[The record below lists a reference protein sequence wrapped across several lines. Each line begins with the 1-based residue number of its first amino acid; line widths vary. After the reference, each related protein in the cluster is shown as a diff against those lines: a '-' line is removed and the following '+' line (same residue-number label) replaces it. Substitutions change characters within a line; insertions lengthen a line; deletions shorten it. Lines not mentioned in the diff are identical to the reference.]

1 MTEKMTRMTQFVK
14 EEIANAITHG
24 IGAIL
29 SIPAL
34 IILIIHASKH
44 GTASAVIAFTV
55 YGVSMFLL
63 YLFSTLLHSIHH
75 PKVEKIFTILD
86 HSAIYLLIAGTY
98 TPFLLITLRG
108 PLGWTLLA
116 IIWTLAIGGIVF
128 KIFFVRRFIK
138 ASTLCYI
145 IMGWLIIVAIK
156 PLYENLTG
164 HGFSLLLAGG
174 ILYSVGAIFFLWEK
188 LPFNHAI
195 WHLFVLGGSAM
206 MFFCVLFYVL
216 PTA

>member
-44 GTASAVIAFTV
+44 GTASAVVAFTV

-86 HSAIYLLIAGTY
+86 HSAIYLLIVWHVYSFSTY
-98 TPFLLITLRG
+98 YTSWPIRMDVACYNMDTSNRRYRLQNFLCT
-108 PLGWTLLA
+108 
-116 IIWTLAIGGIVF
+116 
-128 KIFFVRRFIK
+128 
-138 ASTLCYI
+138 S
-145 IMGWLIIVAIK
+145 
-156 PLYENLTG
+156 LY
-164 HGFSLLLAGG
+164 
-174 ILYSVGAIFFLWEK
+174 
-188 LPFNHAI
+188 
-195 WHLFVLGGSAM
+195 
-206 MFFCVLFYVL
+206 
-216 PTA
+216 

>member
-1 MTEKMTRMTQFVK
+1 MKKKMSQFMK

-24 IGAIL
+24 IGVIL

-34 IILIIHASKH
+34 IILIIHAVEY
-44 GTASAVIAFTV
+44 GTASAVVGFTI

-75 PKVEKIFTILD
+75 PKVEKLFAILD
-86 HSAIYLLIAGTY
+86 HSAIYIFIAGTY
-98 TPFLLITLRG
+98 TPFLLVTLKG
-108 PLGWTLLA
+108 PLGWTLLV
-116 IIWTLAIGGIVF
+116 IIWTLAIVGIIF
-128 KIFFVRRFIK
+128 KVFFVRRFIK
-138 ASTLCYI
+138 LSTLFYI
-145 IMGWLIIVAIK
+145 MMGWLIIVAIQ
-156 PLYENLTG
+156 PLYENLTSD
-164 HGFSLLLAGG
+164 GFTLLLIGG

-195 WHLFVLGGSAM
+195 WHVFVLGGSAM

-216 PTA
+216 PAA

>member
-1 MTEKMTRMTQFVK
+1 MKKKMSQFMK

-24 IGAIL
+24 IGVIL

-34 IILIIHASKH
+34 VILIIHAVEY
-44 GTASAVIAFTV
+44 GTASAVVGFTI

-75 PKVEKIFTILD
+75 PKVEKLFAILD
-86 HSAIYLLIAGTY
+86 HSAIYLFIAGTY
-98 TPFLLITLRG
+98 TPFLLVTLKG
-108 PLGWTLLA
+108 PLGWTLLV
-116 IIWTLAIGGIVF
+116 IIWTLAIVGIIF
-128 KIFFVRRFIK
+128 KVFFVRRFIK
-138 ASTLCYI
+138 LSTLFYI
-145 IMGWLIIVAIK
+145 MMGWLIIVAIQ
-156 PLYENLTG
+156 PLYESLTKD
-164 HGFSLLLAGG
+164 GFTLLLIGG

-195 WHLFVLGGSAM
+195 WHVFVLGGSAM

-216 PTA
+216 PAA